1 MRSMELPVIKI
12 GNSKGIILS
21 KTLLEKY
28 GLRDKVE
35 INMKEDH
42 IEIRSVRPPREGWD
56 KAFREMHKQGDD
68 ALILGTIPGEDILE
82 DWDWEDGTDAV

>member
-1 MRSMELPVIKI
+1 MIKI

-28 GLRDKVE
+28 GLGEKVE
-35 INMKEDH
+35 IIMKEDH

-56 KAFREMHKQGDD
+56 KAFEEMHKQGDD
-68 ALILGTIPGEDILE
+68 APILGVKPDEDILE
-82 DWDWEDGTDAV
+82 DWDWEDGADAV